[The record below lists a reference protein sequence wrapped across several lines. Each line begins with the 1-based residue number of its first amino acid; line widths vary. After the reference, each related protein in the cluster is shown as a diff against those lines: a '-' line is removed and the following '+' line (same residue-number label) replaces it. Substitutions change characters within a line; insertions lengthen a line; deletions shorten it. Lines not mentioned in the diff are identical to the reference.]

1 MVHAH
6 IEECPGC
13 QQELKALQA
22 LSASLD
28 AVSVPPVPASAVD
41 VIMARVRQ
49 QQGAGPGGSWGMI
62 KFWKPWPVAM
72 RFAAAGTV
80 VVACLVGLTLGSA
93 TSAATNRTR
102 SEMAWVGLA
111 SGAPLTSAYLEAER

>member
-1 MVHAH
+1 MVRAH
-6 IEECPGC
+6 IEGCPGC
-13 QQELKALQA
+13 QQDLKAFQA

-28 AVSVPPVPASAVD
+28 AVPVPPVPASAVD
-41 VIMARVRQ
+41 VIMARVQ
-49 QQGAGPGGSWGMI
+49 QQRTGLGSSWDII

-80 VVACLVGLTLGSA
+80 AVACLVGLTLGSA
-93 TSAATNRTR
+93 TFAGANRTR

-111 SGAPLTSAYLEAER
+111 SGDPLTSAYLDAER